1 MPPLASHTAVHQLNI
16 RAKNLNLYKK
26 EKSEQYKGGTYMKKE
41 PQGQDENGNTTLH
54 LMFNHTEYLTLDWE
68 SFMKKNGG
76 RLMTK
81 HELSRWRSEKL
92 RDTYKGNHGKP
103 APVWVNGEWRND
115 IAESINA

>member
-1 MPPLASHTAVHQLNI
+1 
-16 RAKNLNLYKK
+16 
-26 EKSEQYKGGTYMKKE
+26 MKKE

-115 IAESINA
+115 IAESINAQIKIDTDIVQGLEVNVTAFV